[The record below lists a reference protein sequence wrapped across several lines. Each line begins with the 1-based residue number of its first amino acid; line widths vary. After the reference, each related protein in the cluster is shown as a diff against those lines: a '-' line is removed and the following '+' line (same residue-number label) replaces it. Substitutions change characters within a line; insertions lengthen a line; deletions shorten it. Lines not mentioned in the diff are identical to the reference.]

1 MQIASTAEVIAKQDM
16 MHVTK
21 RDATPTDYAIYVG
34 QKGSAKNADDQTEQK
49 QETYQPSKEGLSLLA
64 QENQEKLMV
73 AQTALEGLERQEEQ
87 GNPYEDYTRAMKI
100 ALNMMRGKRVPPQDE
115 KFLMQFDDE
124 LYQAA
129 KNVQMMKEIREDAES
144 ELEDED
150 EDIRQKI
157 RKLALDDADSGQATE
172 SGVSTEAV
180 ASDTGGDFSAS
191 V

>member
-1 MQIASTAEVIAKQDM
+1 MQIASAAEVIAKQDM
-16 MHVTK
+16 IHVTK
-21 RDATPTDYAIYVG
+21 RDATPADYTIYVG
-34 QKGSAKNADDQTEQK
+34 KKGSAKDTEAQTELK

-64 QENQEKLMV
+64 KENQEKLMV

-129 KNVQMMKEIREDAES
+129 KNVQMMKELKEDAES

-150 EDIRQKI
+150 EELQQKI
-157 RKLALDDADSGQATE
+157 RKLALDDAGSGQTVE

-180 ASDTGGDFSAS
+180 ASDMGGDFSAS

>member
-1 MQIASTAEVIAKQDM
+1 MQIASTAEAIAKRDM
-16 MHVTK
+16 IHVTK
-21 RDATPTDYAIYVG
+21 KDATAADYAVYVG
-34 QKGSAKNADDQTEQK
+34 QKDSAKNTEADAEQTK
-49 QETYQPSKEGLSLLA
+49 ETYQPSKEGLSLLA

-73 AQTALEGLERQEEQ
+73 AQTALEGLENQEEQ

-129 KNVQMMKEIREDAES
+129 KNVQMMKELKEDAES

-150 EDIRQKI
+150 EELQQKI
-157 RKLALDDADSGQATE
+157 RKLALDDAGSGQTVE
-172 SGVSTEAV
+172 SGVSQEAV
-180 ASDTGGDFSAS
+180 ASDAGGDFSAS